1 VGFKGK
7 HTSLALLYSNIISHP
22 KLLQRILLSEL
33 HISGIFFSSK
43 SSQTTAVMAQIAQ
56 LGLRASQFL
65 WTLLITAL
73 VGNVIATAFAGNESS
88 INYAIFVAVFS
99 WLVLLF
105 GFVAAWMDMS
115 NIILTALD
123 ALAAVFTFIAGVVL
137 AAKLGVHSCG
147 NIVRFDLGCNF
158 LSLSNS
164 TAGLHPPQQLDQRL
178 PQHVK
183 AMPRTPSQYR
193 ILLVPIRFL
202 RWISRPRL
210 LEWRILDVN
219 EKARNRSQRSVH
231 VPGLDIY
238 GKQSFAYAI

>member
-73 VGNVIATAFAGNESS
+73 VGNVIATAFAGNQSS

-147 NIVRFDLGCNF
+147 NIDYIRHNSLTNGSPNMSKRCHELQASTAFFWFLFASFVGSLVLGF
-158 LSLSNS
+158 LSGGSS
-164 TAGLHPPQQLDQRL
+164 MSMRRPGIGR
-178 PQHVK
+178 K
-183 AMPRTPSQYR
+183 GPSM
-193 ILLVPIRFL
+193 
-202 RWISRPRL
+202 
-210 LEWRILDVN
+210 
-219 EKARNRSQRSVH
+219 SQV
-231 VPGLDIY
+231 
-238 GKQSFAYAI
+238 